1 MTSKIDNINQFVIDL
16 ITENNS
22 TSTKDIL
29 QNLNNEVSVATLKRT
44 LQQLVKKQLIVSI
57 GRGKSTTY
65 TLSKSYQILNTIDI
79 DKYFEQEIDE
89 RKIKSSYDFDLIKG
103 FLEDFSIFT
112 EEELT
117 TLNFL
122 NYKYLQN
129 IAGLSKVIY
138 DKELERL
145 AIDLSWKSSQIE
157 GNTYSLLETE
167 LLLREKQTAQ
177 GKTKDEAVMLLN
189 HKDTLD
195 FIIEN
200 QDFILP
206 ASISKIEMIHSLL
219 IKELGVSRNI
229 RIRKVGIS
237 GTNYVPLD
245 NDFQIREALEQ
256 TCEVINKRTSVFEKA
271 FLALILL
278 SYIQPFEDGNKR
290 TARIVNNAI
299 LIQGKHCPI
308 SFRTVDSI
316 EYKKAML
323 IFYEQNNISAFKKI
337 FIQQFEFAVKTYF

>member
-1 MTSKIDNINQFVIDL
+1 MTSKLENTNQYIIDL
-16 ITENNS
+16 LTKNHSIG
-22 TSTKDIL
+22 TKDIL
-29 QNLNNEVSVATLKRT
+29 QSLNNEVSLATLKRT
-44 LQQLVKKQLIVSI
+44 LLQLVKKQLIVSN
-57 GRGKSTTY
+57 GKGKSTTY
-65 TLSKSYQILNTIDI
+65 ALSKSYQILNTIDI

-89 RKIKSSYDFDLIKG
+89 RKIKSSYNFDLINS

-117 TLNFL
+117 TLNLL
-122 NYKYLQN
+122 NAKYLQN
-129 IAGLSKVIY
+129 IAELSKVTY

-167 LLLREKQTAQ
+167 RLLHEKQTAK

-206 ASISKIEMIHSLL
+206 ASIAKIEMIHSLL

-229 RIRKVGIS
+229 RIRKVGIL

-256 TCEVINKRTSVFEKA
+256 TCKVLNKRTLIFEKA

-290 TARIVNNAI
+290 TARIVSNAI

-308 SFRTVDSI
+308 SFRTVDSV

-337 FIQQFEFAVKTYF
+337 FIHQFEFAVKTYF

>member
-1 MTSKIDNINQFVIDL
+1 MTSKIDNINQLVIDL
-16 ITENNS
+16 ITKNQLI
-22 TSTKDIL
+22 STKDVL
-29 QNLNNEVSVATLKRT
+29 QSLNNEVSIATLKRT
-44 LQQLVKKQLIVSI
+44 LLKLVKKELIVAN
-57 GRGKSTTY
+57 GKGKSTTY
-65 TLSKSYQILNTIDI
+65 ALSKSYQLLNTIDI
-79 DKYFEQEIDE
+79 DQYFEQEIDE
-89 RKIKSSYDFDLIKG
+89 RKIKSSYDFDLING
-103 FLEDFSIFT
+103 FLEGFSIFT
-112 EEELT
+112 EEESI
-117 TLNFL
+117 TLNLL
-122 NYKYLQN
+122 NANYLQN
-129 IAGLSKVIY
+129 IAELSKVTY

-167 LLLREKQTAQ
+167 RLLQEKQTAK

-206 ASISKIEMIHSLL
+206 ASIAKIEMIHSLL

-229 RIRKVGIS
+229 RVRKVGIS

-256 TCEVINKRTSVFEKA
+256 TCAVINKRTSIIEKA

-290 TARIVNNAI
+290 TARIVSNAI

-308 SFRTVDSI
+308 SFRTVDSV

>member
-1 MTSKIDNINQFVIDL
+1 MKSKIENINQVVIDL
-16 ITENNS
+16 ITENRLICK
-22 TSTKDIL
+22 KDIL
-29 QNLNNEVSVATLKRT
+29 QSLNNEVSLATLKRT
-44 LQQLVKKQLIVSI
+44 LLQLVKKQLIVSN

-65 TLSKSYQILNTIDI
+65 ALSKSYQILNTIDI
-79 DKYFEQEIDE
+79 DKYFGQEIDE
-89 RKIKSSYDFDLIKG
+89 RKIKSSHDFDLLNG

-112 EEELT
+112 EEELNV
-117 TLNFL
+117 LNLL
-122 NYKYLQN
+122 NAKYLQN
-129 IAGLSKVIY
+129 IAELSKVTY

-167 LLLREKQTAQ
+167 RLLQEKKTAK

-200 QDFILP
+200 QDFMLP
-206 ASISKIEMIHSLL
+206 ASIAKIEMIHSLL

-245 NDFQIREALEQ
+245 NDFQIKEALEQ
-256 TCEVINKRTSVFEKA
+256 TCAVINKRTLIFEKA

-290 TARIVNNAI
+290 TARIVSNAI

-337 FIQQFEFAVKTYF
+337 FIQQFEFAVNTYF